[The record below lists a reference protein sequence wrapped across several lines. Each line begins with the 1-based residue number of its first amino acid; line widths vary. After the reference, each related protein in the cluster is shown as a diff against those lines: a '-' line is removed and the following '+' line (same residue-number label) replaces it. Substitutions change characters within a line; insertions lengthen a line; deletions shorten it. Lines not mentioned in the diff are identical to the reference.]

1 MGGLMALFQLDFHM
15 GNIFGLPLVIGV
27 AVEYGVN
34 IVIRHLEGADHAGG
48 PLVGRSTVMG
58 VLMAGLCNI
67 AGFGSLMLADHRGI
81 FGLGLL
87 ITLGTASSLL
97 AALVVLP
104 ALLRVFR
111 PRAVVG
117 QAEAIPT
124 GAIAAEE

>member
-1 MGGLMALFQLDFHM
+1 
-15 GNIFGLPLVIGV
+15 
-27 AVEYGVN
+27 
-34 IVIRHLEGADHAGG
+34 
-48 PLVGRSTVMG
+48 
-58 VLMAGLCNI
+58 MAGLCNI